1 MVTRRAAF
9 EEKLR
14 ATLKEL
20 ETSKNLCKQLLQERD
35 DSEVEVKVIVDKNTE
50 LKNQL
55 AELHIEHMDLLDQ
68 NQHLNQLVSNM
79 QECSDTHELA
89 LRRISELE
97 HELSRAHNTITQLE
111 SAKSSER
118 SANTCSLY
126 DELVGSASGSCNQPM
141 ITIDLTNETL
151 VQNKITSNTHNKI
164 KKYLKINKVVKRLK
178 KTLRK
183 YTVFKSNNILRRKNI
198 NLIKDLNNCEHQL
211 DISRTRY
218 DSDIQRLQA
227 ELCIKENTIRD
238 IFQKYEDSQ
247 QDLTKRLQEAC
258 ELVDLVIQ
266 NAEKYDLLTN
276 NISCN
281 CSCLPTSEAHRVTP
295 TQVPQCVSPSQEPQ
309 SVTTLATQF
318 EECSDK
324 VTS

>member
-1 MVTRRAAF
+1 
-9 EEKLR
+9 
-14 ATLKEL
+14 
-20 ETSKNLCKQLLQERD
+20 
-35 DSEVEVKVIVDKNTE
+35 
-50 LKNQL
+50 
-55 AELHIEHMDLLDQ
+55 
-68 NQHLNQLVSNM
+68 M

-141 ITIDLTNETL
+141 ITIDLTNDTL
-151 VQNKITSNTHNKI
+151 VQNKITK
-164 KKYLKINKVVKRLK
+164 
-178 KTLRK
+178 
-183 YTVFKSNNILRRKNI
+183 
-198 NLIKDLNNCEHQL
+198 
-211 DISRTRY
+211 
-218 DSDIQRLQA
+218 
-227 ELCIKENTIRD
+227 NTIRD

-324 VTS
+324 VTSIQTWNDSIFLILYLLSKYILETNGLIEVKESIMRKSGSSSA